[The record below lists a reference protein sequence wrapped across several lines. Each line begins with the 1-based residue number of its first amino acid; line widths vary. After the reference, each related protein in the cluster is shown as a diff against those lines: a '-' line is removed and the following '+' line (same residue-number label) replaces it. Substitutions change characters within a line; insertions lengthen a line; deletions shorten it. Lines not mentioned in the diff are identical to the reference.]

1 MLTPTRCQHALA
13 AVVERE
19 GILRKILVLVLAMTM
34 VLTVAAPSGAKVK
47 EREANGV
54 TSFMLNPTCD
64 PTPGAE
70 FGACPFA
77 DGILALGLSNP
88 GVKVGTFKGSQL
100 FEGTLFITVENGS
113 FTMTGTVV
121 FEGRVKACGH
131 GTVEFE
137 VDGSGFLTPGVGG
150 GANFITNTQ
159 KIVGGS
165 LPIEGALS
173 ELGVG
178 TGNEDGTAGT
188 LDYAGDYSCDQRGRG
203 HS

>member
-1 MLTPTRCQHALA
+1 
-13 AVVERE
+13 
-19 GILRKILVLVLAMTM
+19 
-34 VLTVAAPSGAKVK
+34 VK
-47 EREANGV
+47 EREATGV
-54 TSFMLNPTCD
+54 TSFTLNPTCD

-70 FGACPFA
+70 VGACDFNPET
-77 DGILALGLSNP
+77 GILSLGLSNP
-88 GVKVGTFKGSQL
+88 GVKVGTFQGSQL
-100 FEGTLFITVENGS
+100 FEGTLFISVADGS

-150 GANFITNTQ
+150 GADFVTNTQ
-159 KIVGGS
+159 TIVGGS

-188 LDYAGDYSCDQRGRG
+188 LDYAGQYSCDQRGRG